1 MTLADILINPDY
13 LREEDKLYVA
23 RNLSTFRDF
32 EKYYI
37 KIRDQEKRILSIDA
51 IRELPVV
58 PTSHPHFKE
67 WQVRQFSSR
76 KLVTYLSNKNNSV
89 VLELGCGNGWL
100 SGILAGS
107 LDAMVVGVDV
117 QYTELKQAVHAFG
130 EHRNL
135 YFVYGDILDDL
146 FKEQSIDTIILA
158 ASVQYFRDFDELIVK
173 LLSVIKDKGEI
184 HIIDSPFYKTQND
197 VLLAKQRSARHFA
210 LMGTPEMDDKY
221 FHHSFQ
227 QLAQYNYQVFYN
239 PKSMVSRVKRR
250 VLKMSQGVFPW
261 ICIRK

>member
-1 MTLADILINPDY
+1 M
-13 LREEDKLYVA
+13 
-23 RNLSTFRDF
+23 
-32 EKYYI
+32 
-37 KIRDQEKRILSIDA
+37 
-51 IRELPVV
+51 V

-67 WQVRQFSSR
+67 WQVRQFSSQ
-76 KLVTYLSNKNNSV
+76 KLIFYLNKKNNSV

-100 SGILAGS
+100 SGTLARS

-117 QYTELKQAVHAFG
+117 QQTELKQAVHAFG
-130 EHRNL
+130 EQQNL
-135 YFVYGDILDDL
+135 YFMYANILDDL

-158 ASVQYFRDFDELIVK
+158 ASVQYFKDFNKLILK
-173 LLSVIKDKGEI
+173 LLSLLKNTGEI
-184 HIIDSPFYKTQND
+184 HIIDSPFYESLND
-197 VLLAKQRSARHFA
+197 VLLAKQRSDRHFS
-210 LMGTPEMDDKY
+210 LMGTPEMCDKY

-239 PKSMVSRVKRR
+239 PKSVISRVKRR